1 MSNKEKFLKLVTEK
15 DSSIMDDIRKFRK
28 IRDNKRKQ
36 LIKTI

>member
-28 IRDNKRKQ
+28 IRDYKRKQ
-36 LIKTI
+36 LN